1 MAQLAELHDRLK
13 WKSREVDVLLALD
26 RIRDSAQS
34 ERELVAALLNTLAD
48 AAEAELGLLWLTDED
63 TPEDDLNLRG
73 VVDRAHIFAGEAPAA
88 LAELARQ
95 AAAQPTTALLNA
107 DLQLGE
113 RRLTYALAA
122 PLRVGEEHLGVL
134 LLLNTD
140 RPFNGPEQDLIQK
153 AVSQIDSAL
162 QQARLVRDLQRRTRE
177 LETIFRIDH
186 VRDTEADFQVMLNR
200 VLAEICGSIE
210 AEAGFIMLYDAA
222 GRELELRA
230 LTDDGLLLADE
241 AARALRQ
248 TALACLASASIEHRT
263 FTASAVRAVAAAP
276 LILHDKLI
284 GVLGIVNRRERAPG
298 VGAAFTLSDL
308 QMLRAIASQLDTAI
322 FESLQTQR
330 LRNAFGQCVGPQ
342 VMNRLLATGDDD
354 LLSGERFPITT
365 LFSDIRGFTDL
376 AERLAPEVLQAVL
389 NDHLSALSD
398 LVLRYEGTLDKYI
411 GDCVMCFFNAPERQA
426 DHALRAVRL
435 ALDMQRAHRSV
446 MERWR
451 DQLAL
456 PPIGIG
462 ISTGETIVGNFGSV
476 RRLEYTAIG
485 HDVNLAARLCSAAE
499 ADQTL
504 ISQSTY
510 DLVRDFVV
518 AEAMPPM
525 TLKGIIGEVRCWNVI
540 ALK

>member
-1 MAQLAELHDRLK
+1 MTQLAELHDRLK

-34 ERELVAALLNTLAD
+34 ERELVAELLNTLTD

-63 TPEDDLNLRG
+63 TPGDDLVLRG
-73 VVDRAHIFAGEAPAA
+73 VVDRAQLFTGEAPAA
-88 LAELARQ
+88 LAALARQ
-95 AAAQPTTALLNA
+95 AAAQPTAAFLKA

-113 RRLTYALAA
+113 RRLTYALAM
-122 PLRVGEEHLGVL
+122 PLRVGEEQLGVL
-134 LLLNTD
+134 LLLSTD
-140 RPFNGPEQDLIQK
+140 RPFDRPEQDLIQK
-153 AVSQIDSAL
+153 AAGQIDSAL
-162 QQARLVRDLQRRTRE
+162 RHARLVRDLQRRTRE
-177 LETIFRIDH
+177 LETIFRIDR
-186 VRDTEADFQVMLNR
+186 VRDTQTDFQAMLNT
-200 VLAEICGSIE
+200 VLAEICSSLE

-230 LTDDGLLLADE
+230 LTDDSLLLADE

-248 TALACLASASIEHRT
+248 TALDCLASAHIEHRT
-263 FTASAVRAVAAAP
+263 FTSGAVRAVAAAP
-276 LILHDKLI
+276 LMLRNELT
-284 GVLGIVNRRERAPG
+284 GVLGIVNRRERA
-298 VGAAFTLSDL
+298 AFTLSDV
-308 QMLRAIASQLDTAI
+308 QMLHAITSQMDTAI

-330 LRNAFGQCVGPQ
+330 LRNAFGKCVGPQ
-342 VMNRLLATGDDD
+342 VMNRLLTTDDAD
-354 LLSGERFPITT
+354 LLSSERFPITT
-365 LFSDIRGFTDL
+365 LFSDIRGFTDM
-376 AERLAPEVLQAVL
+376 AKRLAPETLQAVL

-435 ALDMQRAHRSV
+435 ALDMQRAHRTV

-451 DQLAL
+451 DRLAL

-462 ISTGETIVGNFGSV
+462 ISTGETLVGNFGSV
-476 RRLEYTAIG
+476 RRLEYTVIG
-485 HDVNLAARLCSAAE
+485 YDVNLAARLCSTAE
-499 ADQTL
+499 AGQTL

-518 AEAMPPM
+518 AEALPPM
-525 TLKGIIGEVRCWNVI
+525 TLKGIIGEVRCWNVT

>member
-1 MAQLAELHDRLK
+1 MAQLVELHDRLK

-34 ERELVAALLNTLAD
+34 ERELVAALLNTLAE

-73 VVDRAHIFAGEAPAA
+73 VVDRARVFTGEAPAA
-88 LAELARQ
+88 LAEMARQ
-95 AAAQPTTALLNA
+95 AAAQPTTALLSA

-122 PLRVGEEHLGVL
+122 PLRVGEERLGVL

-177 LETIFRIDH
+177 LETIFRIDR
-186 VRDTEADFQVMLNR
+186 VRDTQSDFQAMLNT

-210 AEAGFIMLYDAA
+210 AEAGFIMLYDTT

-230 LTDDGLLLADE
+230 VTDDGLLLADE
-241 AARALRQ
+241 AARALRR
-248 TALACLASASIEHRT
+248 TALDCLASARIEHRT
-263 FTASAVRAVAAAP
+263 FAAGAVRAVAAAP
-276 LILHDKLI
+276 LILRDKLI
-284 GVLGIVNRRERAPG
+284 GVLGVVNRRERA
-298 VGAAFTLSDL
+298 AFTLSDV
-308 QMLRAIASQLDTAI
+308 QMLRAIASQMDTAI

-376 AERLAPEVLQAVL
+376 AERLAPEALQAVL

-435 ALDMQRAHRSV
+435 ALDMQRAHRAV

-451 DQLAL
+451 DRLAL

-525 TLKGIIGEVRCWNVI
+525 TLKGIIGEVHCWNVI